1 MRSFRPAGN
10 RIPSIRKGRGNASDT
25 RRDGLNHNKDNTNNA
40 GQVFETQE
48 GKHPDKWTK
57 YVVGGIFLL
66 IALLLLI
73 AIFMLKN
80 A

>member
-1 MRSFRPAGN
+1 MTAYVLFARRARPGDASGTRSN
-10 RIPSIRKGRGNASDT
+10 
-25 RRDGLNHNKDNTNNA
+25 GLNHNKDNTDNA
-40 GQVFETQE
+40 GQAFETQE
-48 GKHPDKWTK
+48 GKHPDKWKK

-66 IALLLLI
+66 IALLLLA

>member
-1 MRSFRPAGN
+1 MTAYGLFARQARPG
-10 RIPSIRKGRGNASDT
+10 GASDT
-25 RRDGLNHNKDNTNNA
+25 RRNGLNHNKDNTDNA
-40 GQVFETQE
+40 AQALGKHE
-48 GKHPDKWTK
+48 GKHPDKWKK

-66 IALLLLI
+66 IALLLLA

>member
-1 MRSFRPAGN
+1 MRSFLPAGKPAPMD
-10 RIPSIRKGRGNASDT
+10 RDRGNASDT
-25 RRDGLNHNKDNTNNA
+25 RRDGLNHNKDNTDNA
-40 GQVFETQE
+40 GQAFETQE
-48 GKHPDKWTK
+48 GKHPDKWKK

-66 IALLLLI
+66 LALLLLA